1 MSLPAVSDAEGMH
14 VQGPPLGGMCESAF
28 AFQPSAGVQTQD
40 VATRQEVSPVKGFR
54 PN

>member
-1 MSLPAVSDAEGMH
+1 MNLHDVSDVEAMH
-14 VQGPPLGGMCESAF
+14 VQGQPLGGRCESAF